1 MTIIKRKKTYTAKR
15 GSLDSNSH
23 LIDATGQPLG
33 RLASKVAVILQGKD
47 KPTYTPNLLTGD
59 FVVVINAKD
68 IALTGNKI
76 EDKVYYHHSG
86 YPGGLKE
93 RSLSKLMETLPEN
106 VIYNAVKGMLPK
118 NSLGRQMFKRLKVY
132 PSQEHPHNSQ
142 ISNG

>member
-1 MTIIKRKKTYTAKR
+1 MYKR
-15 GSLDSNSH
+15 
-23 LIDATGQPLG
+23 Q
-33 RLASKVAVILQGKD
+33 LQGKD

-93 RSLSKLMETLPEN
+93 RPLSKLMETVPEK

-118 NSLGRQMFKRLKVY
+118 NAIGRQMFKRLKVY

-142 ISNG
+142 ISNS